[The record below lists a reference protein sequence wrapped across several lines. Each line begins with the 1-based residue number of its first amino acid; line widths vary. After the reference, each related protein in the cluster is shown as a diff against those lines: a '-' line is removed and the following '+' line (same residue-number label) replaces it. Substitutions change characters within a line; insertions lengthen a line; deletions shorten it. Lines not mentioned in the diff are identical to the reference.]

1 MNEEHVPGGHDE
13 TGRPRIEPGLV
24 TPPATPAPE
33 SAPAAAAPAATMST
47 APGAAPVVVRR
58 GRPFWQWW
66 LIASLFVSAIAIVCL
81 VTALGHLGD
90 VPMHVVVDGEEVGGG
105 VNIALGSLPA
115 AHQVALVSALVLA
128 VVVMLLVVPLVI
140 VIVLGAVVVAVVAG
154 VGLPLIAVA
163 AAFLVATSPI
173 WVVGLLVW
181 MVVRANRRA
190 AAAARAA
197 QAAGSATVGA

>member
-1 MNEEHVPGGHDE
+1 MNEDLTPGADDP
-13 TGRPRIEPGLV
+13 GRSRIEPGLG
-24 TPPATPAPE
+24 
-33 SAPAAAAPAATMST
+33 AAAAAVAPPPPAPAPVQAT
-47 APGAAPVVVRR
+47 APVRR

-66 LIASLFVSAIAIVCL
+66 LVTSLVISTVALVCL

-90 VPMHVVVDGEEVGGG
+90 VPLHVVVDGDDVGSG

-115 AHQVALVSALVLA
+115 AHQVALASALVLA
-128 VVVMLLVVPLVI
+128 VVILLLLVPVVLVI
-140 VIVLGAVVVAVVAG
+140 ALGAVAVGVVAG

-163 AAFLVATSPI
+163 AGLLIATSPI
-173 WVVGLLVW
+173 WVIGLLVW

-197 QAAGSATVGA
+197 QAAGSATVIA